1 MNSYPEVTVKDV
13 KSFECPYVAISAL
26 THPGAVRDNNEDQYA
41 IIRRVRQSEVLAKSF
56 SIGDSDL
63 RDDNLE
69 AFWLLV
75 ADGLGGQ
82 VSGEVAS
89 ETAIRAVMQYA
100 SEISS
105 WIMRPLGEIRADLEK
120 RLQLYGDAISR
131 AMRERVEER
140 PELTG
145 MATTLTSVYLFGN
158 QAAVLNV
165 GDSRTYLFRQRELT
179 QLTEDHTLSQQL
191 QRQGLPE
198 KMADAYRNVVTR
210 CFDTSGNATAF
221 DLSLV
226 NLEEGDQLLLCSDG
240 LSDMVSD
247 TEMCQ
252 LFLRASDV
260 RSVCSDLVNAAL
272 RNGGR
277 DNVTAVVATIGELG
291 DWAEFDTTESKPPTS
306 N

>member
-1 MNSYPEVTVKDV
+1 LRSFPQVTPEDV
-13 KSFECPYVAISAL
+13 DYFECPYVAISAL
-26 THPGAVRDNNEDQYA
+26 THPGAVRNNNEDQYA
-41 IIRRVRQSEVLAKSF
+41 IIRRSRQSETLARSF
-56 SIGDSDL
+56 SLGEADLLDDSV
-63 RDDNLE
+63 E

-89 ETAIRAVMQYA
+89 ETAIRAVMRYA
-100 SEISS
+100 SELSS
-105 WIMRPLGEIRADLEK
+105 WVMRPLGEIRTDLEK

-131 AMRERVEER
+131 AMRKQVEAN
-140 PELTG
+140 PSLSG

-158 QAAVLNV
+158 QAAILNV
-165 GDSRTYLFRQRELT
+165 GDSRTYLFRGGELQ

-191 QRQGLPE
+191 QHQGLSS

-210 CFDTSGNATAF
+210 CFDTSGNTTAF

-226 NLEEGDQLLLCSDG
+226 NLEQGDWLLLCSDG

-247 TEMCQ
+247 AEISQ
-252 LFLRASDV
+252 VFRRHGDV
-260 RSVCSDLVNAAL
+260 RETCGALVNAAL

-277 DNVTAVVATIGELG
+277 DNVTAVLAQIGELG
-291 DWAEFDTTESKPPTS
+291 DWAEFDTTESKPTQ
-306 N
+306 

>member
-1 MNSYPEVTVKDV
+1 MTAEDV
-13 KSFECPYVAISAL
+13 KFFACPYVTISSH
-26 THPGAVRDNNEDQYA
+26 THPGAVRENNEDQYA
-41 IIRRVRQSEVLAKSF
+41 VIRRVRQSEVLAKSF
-56 SIGDSDL
+56 SLGESDL
-63 RDDNLE
+63 QDDNLE
-69 AFWLLV
+69 AYWLMV

-105 WIMRPLGEIRADLEK
+105 WVMRPLGEIRADLEK

-140 PELTG
+140 PELAG

-165 GDSRTYLFRQRELT
+165 GDSRTYLFRQRELK
-179 QLTEDHTLSQQL
+179 QLTEDHTLSRQL

-210 CFDTSGNATAF
+210 CFDTSGTETTF

-226 NLEEGDQLLLCSDG
+226 HLEEGDQLLLCSDG

-247 TEMCQ
+247 TELCQ
-252 LFLRASDV
+252 IFLRASGA
-260 RSVCSDLVNAAL
+260 RSICSDLMNAAL

-277 DNVTAVVATIGELG
+277 DNITAVIATIGELG
-291 DWAEFDTTESKPPTS
+291 DWAEFDTTESKPRE
-306 N
+306 